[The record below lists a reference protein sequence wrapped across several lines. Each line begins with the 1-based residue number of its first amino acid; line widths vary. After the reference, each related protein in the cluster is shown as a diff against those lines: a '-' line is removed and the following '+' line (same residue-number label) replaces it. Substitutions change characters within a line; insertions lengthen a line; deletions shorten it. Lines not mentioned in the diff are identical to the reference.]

1 MLTLPC
7 GCVVGC
13 RVLMLPFVAGIG
25 VAVAVGM
32 LIHLLVSLARDA
44 REETDQRFRDLDE
57 RLKTLERLGRRR
69 EAKE

>member
-25 VAVAVGM
+25 VVVAVGM

-44 REETDQRFRDLDE
+44 REEKETEDALRNAVE
-57 RLKTLERLGRRR
+57 GGR
-69 EAKE
+69 A